1 MVAVEGDEKALALPT
16 EVSRLPTSD
25 DAAILIDKVL
35 GAPRT
40 MTRSDVAHAAGL
52 TVEEAR
58 SFWRAMGFADV
69 GESVAF
75 TDRDLSA
82 LRAVS
87 RLVRTGVL
95 DHSEAI
101 EVVRSLGQTTA
112 RMAEWQT
119 GTIARL
125 LARQGEISH
134 ELPMGHEDV
143 ARVAELTAALL
154 PSLEEMLV
162 YAWRRQLAAA
172 IQRSVDTALDDDG
185 AGRLCVGFADLV
197 GFTRLSRRLP
207 DDRLATLV
215 SSFEGQSADVVA
227 ATGARLVKTLGDE
240 IMFVADEPEQA
251 VETGLRLHTE
261 HGRGEDMPA
270 IRVGVALG
278 DVVTRMGDVYGST
291 VNLASRLTALAR
303 PGSTLLDDNCAKAL
317 SDDSRFH
324 VRALRP
330 RPLRGMGLVRAWS
343 VSIRG

>member
-1 MVAVEGDEKALALPT
+1 MVNDADQP
-16 EVSRLPTSD
+16 D
-25 DAAILIDKVL
+25 DADQLIDRVL

-40 MTRSDVAHAAGL
+40 MTRSDVAQAAGL

-58 SFWRAMGFADV
+58 GYWRAMGFADV
-69 GESVAF
+69 GDSVAF
-75 TDRDLSA
+75 TERDLAA
-82 LRAVS
+82 LKAVN

-134 ELPMGHEDV
+134 ELPMAHGDV

-162 YAWRRQLAAA
+162 YAWHRQLAAA
-172 IQRSVDTALDDDG
+172 IQRSVDTAADDEA

-215 SSFEGQSADVVA
+215 SSFEAHSADVVA
-227 ATGARLVKTLGDE
+227 STGARLIKTLGDE
-240 IMFVADEPEQA
+240 IMFVADEPDEA
-251 VETGLRLHTE
+251 VATAIRLHAD
-261 HGRGEDMPA
+261 HGSGEDMPE
-270 IRVGVALG
+270 IRVGIAVG
-278 DVVTRMGDVYGST
+278 DVVMRMGDVYGAT

-303 PGSTLLDDNCAKAL
+303 PGTTLVDDTCARAL
-317 SDDSRFH
+317 AGDSRYA
-324 VRALRP
+324 VRSLRPRALRG
-330 RPLRGMGLVRAWS
+330 LGLVRAWS
-343 VSIRG
+343 VTSRT